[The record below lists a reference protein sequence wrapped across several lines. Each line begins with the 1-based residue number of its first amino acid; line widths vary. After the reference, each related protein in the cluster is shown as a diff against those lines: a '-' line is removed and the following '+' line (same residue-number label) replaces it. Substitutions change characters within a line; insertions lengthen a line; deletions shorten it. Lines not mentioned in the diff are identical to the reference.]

1 MKGKIRF
8 LGLVMILGLF
18 AAVFLVGA
26 LSWAQKAKPP
36 QPSADP
42 AIVFTAEKG
51 WGHTNLIV
59 MDGDGSNQRVILN
72 GVSGAGFGNHNP
84 QWSLDGNR
92 IAFGRNA
99 GSDPIPSSISIINKD
114 GTGLCTVAFMRNTPD
129 ISFGYPQWSQDG
141 LRLMYSDS
149 PSSPQGHILQV
160 VDAVC
165 GANPSVDVIHPY
177 HDLIFMLSW
186 SPDGTKLAAQLADQ
200 GSGTDTIYTFVVFDV
215 THNPDGTW
223 QAIPR
228 INLTSSG
235 PLKNADIWG
244 ADWTSDSSRLAIAA
258 RIPNVDTYDIWV
270 INLGDPFNPTNITR
284 TPGIP
289 EIQPSWSPLDDKIVY
304 VRSDYFIYKMNADGF
319 NPVRLASS
327 AKNMVLREPDW
338 RRNL

>member
-1 MKGKIRF
+1 
-8 LGLVMILGLF
+8 
-18 AAVFLVGA
+18 
-26 LSWAQKAKPP
+26 
-36 QPSADP
+36 
-42 AIVFTAEKG
+42 
-51 WGHTNLIV
+51 
-59 MDGDGSNQRVILN
+59 
-72 GVSGAGFGNHNP
+72 
-84 QWSLDGNR
+84 
-92 IAFGRNA
+92 
-99 GSDPIPSSISIINKD
+99 
-114 GTGLCTVAFMRNTPD
+114 
-129 ISFGYPQWSQDG
+129 
-141 LRLMYSDS
+141 
-149 PSSPQGHILQV
+149 
-160 VDAVC
+160 
-165 GANPSVDVIHPY
+165 
-177 HDLIFMLSW
+177 MLSW